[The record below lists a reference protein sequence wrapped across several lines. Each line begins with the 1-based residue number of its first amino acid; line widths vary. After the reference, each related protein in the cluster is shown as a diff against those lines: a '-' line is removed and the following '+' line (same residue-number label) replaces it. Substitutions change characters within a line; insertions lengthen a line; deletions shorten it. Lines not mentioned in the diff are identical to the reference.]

1 MQGIRQVQIWEL
13 ESNEGIF
20 LKKMKNN
27 EIKNEIDEI
36 KISEEENKRKGL
48 KCKAK
53 KYIYDF
59 QQYETTRSFGDN
71 IYTGKI
77 NVDEAEM
84 DQSNIIKNIVEFNY
98 KSRPRI
104 IEAKDKN
111 GRELIFN
118 ALKNG
123 IFLIKET

>member
-1 MQGIRQVQIWEL
+1 MR
-13 ESNEGIF
+13 
-20 LKKMKNN
+20 NN

-36 KISEEENKRKGL
+36 KIWEEENKRKGL

-53 KYIYDF
+53 KYIYDS
-59 QQYETTRSFGDN
+59 QQYETTISFGDN

-84 DQSNIIKNIVEFNY
+84 DQRNL
-98 KSRPRI
+98 R

-111 GRELIFN
+111 GRELVFN

>member
-1 MQGIRQVQIWEL
+1 MR
-13 ESNEGIF
+13 
-20 LKKMKNN
+20 NN

-36 KISEEENKRKGL
+36 KIWEEENKRKGL

-59 QQYETTRSFGDN
+59 QQYETTISFGDN

-84 DQSNIIKNIVEFNY
+84 DQRNL
-98 KSRPRI
+98 R